1 MKLERCHSERSEPP
15 LAPMPA
21 ALGLEAPATAFAA
34 ALRHHR
40 QRQAPRAGEL
50 ENRQDSPSAR
60 RMPNRDPACPE
71 SKGNGDECSLYVE
84 LDELSSASIDSPR
97 QLTQLIARSDDAARE
112 AAGGTA
118 QRAARR
124 RRDSEDRDAGPCIEV
139 THQRTGT
146 RCVLSRQDGVWVLS
160 LQTHSALSRA
170 ELQTIAETL
179 RSQFAERGLGPVD
192 IIL

>member
-1 MKLERCHSERSEPP
+1 MSSRS
-15 LAPMPA
+15 
-21 ALGLEAPATAFAA
+21 ATCA
-34 ALRHHR
+34 
-40 QRQAPRAGEL
+40 
-50 ENRQDSPSAR
+50 
-60 RMPNRDPACPE
+60 E
-71 SKGNGDECSLYVE
+71 SNGSGDECSLHVE
-84 LDELSSASIDSPR
+84 LDELSSAPIDSPR
-97 QLTQLIARSDDAARE
+97 QLAQLIARSDDAARE
-112 AAGGTA
+112 LAGATA

-160 LQTHSALSRA
+160 LQTQSALSRA
-170 ELQTIAETL
+170 ELQAIAETL